1 MLKKFHKKNKI
12 KYKDYDKLNAK
23 LLSTLSTN
31 KHFNQA
37 LEAGCKVLIVDK
49 ENNLVEVDK
58 TRNKKIMAKL
68 EHPDYKLSEIQNIM
82 KKKFKTYNIRTF
94 YFDK

>member
-1 MLKKFHKKNKI
+1 MLKKFHNKNKI

-23 LLSTLSTN
+23 FLSTLSTN

-49 ENNLVEVDK
+49 ENNLVEFEQ
-58 TRNKKIMAKL
+58 TMTGRIISKL
-68 EHPDYKLSEIQNIM
+68 ENPDYKLSDIKNIM

-94 YFDK
+94 